1 MIVKW
6 TVLSFVL
13 VALPA
18 TAWAEKTSI
27 PCVTK
32 ASAPVHQGNA
42 SIVEKG
48 RKVTLEAT
56 TTEKGKLAG
65 YISDA
70 ATGETIGWVDRKALA
85 CQ

>member
-1 MIVKW
+1 MVVKR
-6 TVLSFVL
+6 TVLSLVL
-13 VALPA
+13 VALPV
-18 TAWAEKTSI
+18 TAWAEKTST

-32 ASAPVHQGNA
+32 ASASVHQGNA
-42 SIVEKG
+42 SSVEKG

-56 TTEKGKLAG
+56 TTEKGKLTG

-70 ATGETIGWVDRKALA
+70 VNGDTIGWVDRNVLA